1 VSGKGEGSK
10 IGAAGNSA
18 ASGGESAYSLNQV
31 MLLHG
36 TYGCGSVARSKAAS
50 AERCGARTHS
60 ARGPELPAE
69 ILRISAQS
77 PSADVLRYAAERLL
91 HGEVVAIPTDT
102 VYGLAADPF
111 NLSAVEEI
119 YRVKG
124 RPDERALPILVNS
137 LDQAMLLAREV
148 PRNFLR
154 LAEEFWPGALTL
166 VVDASHRLP
175 LKVTANTGRIALRWP
190 RNEVVARLIEE
201 FDGPLTGTSANLSG
215 SPACTDAEQV
225 CGQLGDRLQLI
236 LDSGPTKASTP
247 STIVELHGSE
257 WKILR
262 EGAIT
267 VKEIEVAL
275 Q

>member
-1 VSGKGEGSK
+1 MS
-10 IGAAGNSA
+10 
-18 ASGGESAYSLNQV
+18 
-31 MLLHG
+31 
-36 TYGCGSVARSKAAS
+36 
-50 AERCGARTHS
+50 
-60 ARGPELPAE
+60 AE

-77 PSADVLRYAAERLL
+77 PSADALRYAAERLQR
-91 HGEVVAIPTDT
+91 GEVVAIPTDT

-119 YRVKG
+119 FRVKG
-124 RPDERALPILVNS
+124 RPEERALPILVNS

-190 RNEVVARLIEE
+190 RSEVVARLIEE
-201 FDGPLTGTSANLSG
+201 CDGPLTGTSANLSG
-215 SPACTDAEQV
+215 SPSCSSAEQV
-225 CGQLGDRLQLI
+225 FRQLGDRLGLI
-236 LDSGPTKASTP
+236 LDGGEIQPATP
-247 STIVELHGSE
+247 STIVELHGRS

-262 EGAIT
+262 EGAIA
-267 VKEIEVAL
+267 KKDIEGAL
-275 Q
+275 K

>member
-1 VSGKGEGSK
+1 
-10 IGAAGNSA
+10 
-18 ASGGESAYSLNQV
+18 
-31 MLLHG
+31 
-36 TYGCGSVARSKAAS
+36 
-50 AERCGARTHS
+50 
-60 ARGPELPAE
+60 
-69 ILRISAQS
+69 
-77 PSADVLRYAAERLL
+77 VLRYAADRLL

-137 LDQAMLLAREV
+137 LDQAMLLSREV

-190 RNEVVARLIEE
+190 RSEVVARLIEE
-201 FDGPLTGTSANLSG
+201 FDGPLTGTSANLFRFARVYRSG
-215 SPACTDAEQV
+215 AGLYAIGGPAAV
-225 CGQLGDRLQLI
+225 
-236 LDSGPTKASTP
+236 DSGCRRNE
-247 STIVELHGSE
+247 V
-257 WKILR
+257 R
-262 EGAIT
+262 
-267 VKEIEVAL
+267 VAL
-275 Q
+275 HDCGIARRQVEGVA

>member
-1 VSGKGEGSK
+1 LS
-10 IGAAGNSA
+10 
-18 ASGGESAYSLNQV
+18 
-31 MLLHG
+31 
-36 TYGCGSVARSKAAS
+36 
-50 AERCGARTHS
+50 
-60 ARGPELPAE
+60 AE
-69 ILRISAQS
+69 ILRVSAQS
-77 PSADVLRYAAERLL
+77 PSPDVLRYAAERLL

-124 RPDERALPILVNS
+124 RPEVRALPILVNS

-154 LAEEFWPGALTL
+154 LAEQFWPGALTL

-190 RNEVVARLIEE
+190 RSEVVARLLEE

-215 SPACTDAEQV
+215 SPACISAEEV
-225 CGQLGDRLQLI
+225 FRQLGDRLQVI
-236 LDSGPTKASTP
+236 LDAGETKSATP
-247 STIVELHGSE
+247 STIVELRGDT
-257 WKILR
+257 WKMLR
-262 EGAIT
+262 EGAIRA
-267 VKEIEVAL
+267 KEMEEAL